1 MGRSNRQESGKRMNS
16 RDKYIQEI
24 NRIQEAINNSKSKYL
39 IRDYKKALKR
49 MKRELDFYDRQVNLQ
64 K

>member
-1 MGRSNRQESGKRMNS
+1 MNS
-16 RDKYIQEI
+16 RDIYIQEI
-24 NRIQEAINNSKSKYL
+24 DRIKEAINNSKSKYL